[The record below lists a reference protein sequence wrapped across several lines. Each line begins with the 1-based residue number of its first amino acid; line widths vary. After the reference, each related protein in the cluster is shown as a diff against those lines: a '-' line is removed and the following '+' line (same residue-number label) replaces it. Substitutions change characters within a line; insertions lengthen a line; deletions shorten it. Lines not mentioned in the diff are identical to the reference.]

1 MTDITQHL
9 PENSPVVDA
18 IYAYH
23 KNRGDSGQFRQ
34 YLGMSEIGGPCERAL
49 WYKFKHCC
57 KSEFSGRLYR
67 LFETG
72 DLAESRFIREL
83 RAIGCEVHDKD
94 ESGNQFAFS
103 DFGGHFSGHMDGCAL
118 GVPGGEKSWTILEF
132 KTSNDKLFQKLKKEG
147 VKKAKPTHYCQ
158 MTCYMGY
165 SGMKRA
171 LYLVSNKDDDSLYSE
186 RIQFNKEEFDAL
198 IKRAERIITSSEPP
212 DRCASRPD
220 YYECSYCDAKEI
232 CWGGGKSALPVPA
245 INCRQCCHATATVD
259 GNACWKCEKH
269 KRGLS
274 PADQSRACNDHLVL
288 PGLIS
293 FATPVDY
300 KNDSIVYENNSDK
313 KAWRCGGENS
323 FSTKE
328 LMQLSP
334 EQLINLTILKV
345 KEVFDATVERVW
357 KDEDSDNSNSNI
369 GGDSGMGGNS
379 R

>member
-1 MTDITQHL
+1 
-9 PENSPVVDA
+9 
-18 IYAYH
+18 
-23 KNRGDSGQFRQ
+23 
-34 YLGMSEIGGPCERAL
+34 
-49 WYKFKHCC
+49 
-57 KSEFSGRLYR
+57 
-67 LFETG
+67 
-72 DLAESRFIREL
+72 
-83 RAIGCEVHDKD
+83 
-94 ESGNQFAFS
+94 
-103 DFGGHFSGHMDGCAL
+103 
-118 GVPGGEKSWTILEF
+118 
-132 KTSNDKLFQKLKKEG
+132 
-147 VKKAKPTHYCQ
+147 
-158 MTCYMGY
+158 
-165 SGMKRA
+165 
-171 LYLVSNKDDDSLYSE
+171 
-186 RIQFNKEEFDAL
+186 
-198 IKRAERIITSSEPP
+198 
-212 DRCASRPD
+212 
-220 YYECSYCDAKEI
+220 
-232 CWGGGKSALPVPA
+232 
-245 INCRQCCHATATVD
+245 VD